1 MHTRKVNRIVGHQLL
16 EAFAA
21 HVVRGGR
28 FRRIFTPGDI
38 REMSTDSRPVVQ
50 VTRAARL
57 GKTNRQSASEII
69 MDVPKSPTCVPHDM
83 HACYTSAIMHNHKTS
98 RRAFL
103 GGTTGAAAFAIQPAS
118 AQKPAP
124 AQAKPG
130 LALEDFEPKSMLV
143 VPHHPTPRSKY
154 PVIDVHTHVS
164 SVFPRRRAA
173 GSPEM
178 AKAFRQIDAIAGWM
192 ETLNIRTML
201 NLTGGYGDLL
211 KQNISDLQDRY
222 KALQHSRKLRQ
233 SIQESKLHMEGPF
246 RLESALEIL
255 F

>member
-1 MHTRKVNRIVGHQLL
+1 MKL
-16 EAFAA
+16 ESLKPGISLIGIEATLVATVIA
-21 HVVRGGR
+21 VVP
-28 FRRIFTPGDI
+28 IGDGA
-38 REMSTDSRPVVQ
+38 VQ
-50 VTRAARL
+50 VIYKTPEGTLKDRLLGRADL
-57 GKTNRQSASEII
+57 
-69 MDVPKSPTCVPHDM
+69 PPP
-83 HACYTSAIMHNHKTS
+83 
-98 RRAFL
+98 
-103 GGTTGAAAFAIQPAS
+103 P
-118 AQKPAP
+118 
-124 AQAKPG
+124 
-130 LALEDFEPKSMLV
+130 MLV
-143 VPHHPTPRSKY
+143 VPHHPTPRAKY

-173 GSPEM
+173 GSPDM